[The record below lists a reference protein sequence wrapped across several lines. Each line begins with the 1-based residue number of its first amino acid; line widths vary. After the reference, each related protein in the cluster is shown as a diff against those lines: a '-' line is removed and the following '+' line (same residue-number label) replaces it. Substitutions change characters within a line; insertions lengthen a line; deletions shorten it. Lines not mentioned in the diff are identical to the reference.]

1 MAKRKPIEWTDATW
15 NPVRGCKPV
24 SPGCANC
31 YAELMTGRL
40 EAMGQDGYAG
50 LTKPGTGKKR
60 FLFNG
65 QFRTAP
71 DRLGDPLRWKKPRM
85 VFVNSMSDLFGE
97 GVPFE
102 FVAAV
107 FGVMAACP
115 QHTFQVLT
123 KRADRMLEFFQ
134 WIVGQGEE
142 LVDSVG
148 EHPGPN
154 TSAEGVACMV
164 WYNETVP
171 IEKWVPQSLYDK
183 TPWPLPN
190 VWLGVSVENN
200 DYVTRIEKLLKAPAA
215 VRFLSLEPLLGPIDI
230 VSSWGDAI
238 REHGALAVPI
248 DWVIVGGESGP
259 HARPCGLRWIA
270 DIVVQC
276 KDAGMQCFVK
286 QLGSNACD
294 GGKRIKL
301 SGKGGDPT
309 EWPAACREW
318 PREWPRKVAS

>member
-1 MAKRKPIEWTDATW
+1 MADSSIEWTDATW

-65 QFRTAP
+65 EFRTAP
-71 DRLGDPLRWKKPRM
+71 DRLEDPLRWKKPRM

-97 GVPFE
+97 GVSSE
-102 FVAAV
+102 YITMV
-107 FGVMAACP
+107 FDVMAACP

-123 KRADRMLEFFQ
+123 KRPERMLEYF
-134 WIVGQGEE
+134 
-142 LVDSVG
+142 
-148 EHPGPN
+148 EH
-154 TSAEGVACMV
+154 VAK
-164 WYNETVP
+164 N
-171 IEKWVPQSLYDK
+171 SLSMPEAATK
-183 TPWPLPN
+183 WPLPN

-200 DYVTRIEKLLKAPAA
+200 DYVSRIEKLLRAPAA
-215 VRFLSLEPLLGPIDI
+215 VRFLSLEPLLGPINLRRWTTTRSDGVGLCCECCWKDRCDQPWHHYRASCPHCKGSGI
-230 VSSWGDAI
+230 RSSS
-238 REHGALAVPI
+238 I

-259 HARPCGLRWIA
+259 NARPCGLRWIA
-270 DIVVQC
+270 DIVAQC
-276 KDAGMQCFVK
+276 KAAGVPCFVK
-286 QLGSNACD
+286 QLGSNAWY

-301 SGKGGDPT
+301 SGKGGDRT
-309 EWPAACREW
+309 EWPAECQEW

>member
-1 MAKRKPIEWTDATW
+1 
-15 NPVRGCKPV
+15 
-24 SPGCANC
+24 
-31 YAELMTGRL
+31 MTGRL

-71 DRLGDPLRWKKPRM
+71 DRLEDPLGWKKPRM

-102 FVAAV
+102 FIAAV

-123 KRADRMLEFFQ
+123 KRADRMLEFFEAHSDAKNAVANVVATAIMMGAQ
-134 WIVGQGEE
+134 
-142 LVDSVG
+142 
-148 EHPGPN
+148 
-154 TSAEGVACMV
+154 SANAIRLFHEGG
-164 WYNETVP
+164 T
-171 IEKWVPQSLYDK
+171 
-183 TPWPLPN
+183 WPLPN

-200 DYVTRIEKLLKAPAA
+200 DYVLRIEKLVKAPAA
-215 VRFLSLEPLLGPIDI
+215 VRFLSLEPLLGPID
-230 VSSWGDAI
+230 A
-238 REHGALAVPI
+238 RPHLPPFHGADPFKRYIPPDI

-259 HARPCGLRWIA
+259 NARPCQLGWIA
-270 DIVVQC
+270 DIVAQC
-276 KDAGMQCFVK
+276 KDAGVPCFVK
-286 QLGSNACD
+286 QLGRNAWD

-318 PREWPRKVAS
+318 PREWPRKVEA

>member
-1 MAKRKPIEWTDATW
+1 MADSSIEWTDATW

-24 SPGCANC
+24 SPGCVNC

-40 EAMGQDGYAG
+40 EAMGQAGYAG

-71 DRLGDPLRWKKPRM
+71 DRLEDPLRWKKPRM

-97 GVPFE
+97 GVSFE
-102 FVAAV
+102 YITMV
-107 FGVMAACP
+107 FDVMAACP
-115 QHTFQVLT
+115 KHTFQVLT
-123 KRADRMLEFFQ
+123 KRPERMLAYF
-134 WIVGQGEE
+134 
-142 LVDSVG
+142 
-148 EHPGPN
+148 EH
-154 TSAEGVACMV
+154 VAKNPLSMP
-164 WYNETVP
+164 EAA
-171 IEKWVPQSLYDK
+171 KQ
-183 TPWPLPN
+183 WPLPN

-200 DYVTRIEKLLKAPAA
+200 DYVSRIEKLLSAPAA

-230 VSSWGDAI
+230 ISAWGDAI
-238 REHGALAVPI
+238 RKRGSVAVPI

-259 HARPCGLRWIA
+259 NARPCGVRWMA
-270 DIVVQC
+270 DIVAQC
-276 KDAGMQCFVK
+276 KGAGVPCFVK
-286 QLGSNACD
+286 QLGSNAWD

-309 EWPAACREW
+309 EWPAACQKW
-318 PREWPRKVAS
+318 PREWPRKV

>member
-1 MAKRKPIEWTDATW
+1 MADSSIEWTDATW
-15 NPVRGCKPV
+15 NPVRGCKPI
-24 SPGCANC
+24 SPGCGNC

-40 EAMGQDGYAG
+40 EAMGQAGYAG
-50 LTKPGTGKKR
+50 LTKPGMGKKR

-71 DRLGDPLRWKKPRM
+71 DRLEDPLRWKKPRM

-102 FVAAV
+102 FIASV

-123 KRADRMLEFFQ
+123 KRADRMLEFFEWVDQ
-134 WIVGQGEE
+134 RVRDGMGQYPADNAAWLRKRFLHWSARQAGVE
-142 LVDSVG
+142 L
-148 EHPGPN
+148 EHN
-154 TSAEGVACMV
+154 STSA
-164 WYNETVP
+164 
-171 IEKWVPQSLYDK
+171 
-183 TPWPLPN
+183 WPLPN